1 MRSQTTNPQCIM
13 NNQKKTPH
21 ASNDEGLSL
30 KSCVWSSYK
39 RRSAA
44 DVRRDLGADM
54 NPKNIWK
61 SRTPFPWFALVS
73 FLLLMAPYAIRH
85 YFPEFYAQY
94 ELAFDIWTWVTL
106 ALFIGH
112 SLWRWWRRAPRRRYE
127 VAVGACFTLGVVWVI
142 FPVAELIIGT
152 DDPTAQYQLLTF
164 AGISFALMFFF
175 HYLWRRVRNRSAYEI
190 QNYRAQVR
198 RNKMKN
204 L

>member
-1 MRSQTTNPQCIM
+1 MSKKIKTDYSARTTNEE
-13 NNQKKTPH
+13 
-21 ASNDEGLSL
+21 SLSL
-30 KSCVWSSYK
+30 RSCMRYYRKS
-39 RRSAA
+39 RAAA

-73 FLLLMAPYAIRH
+73 FLLLMAPYAIKH

-112 SLWRWWRRAPRRRYE
+112 LLWRWWRRAPRRRYE
-127 VAVGACFTLGVVWVI
+127 VAVGACAIMGMIWVVM
-142 FPVAELIIGT
+142 PCYNLLKGT
-152 DDPTAQYQLLTF
+152 DDPTTQYQLLAM
-164 AGISFALMFFF
+164 AGVSLVLMFLF
-175 HYLWRRVRNRSAYEI
+175 HYLWRRVRNRTAYEI

>member
-1 MRSQTTNPQCIM
+1 MRSYR
-13 NNQKKTPH
+13 
-21 ASNDEGLSL
+21 
-30 KSCVWSSYK
+30 KS
-39 RRSAA
+39 RAAA

-61 SRTPFPWFALVS
+61 SRTPFPWVEFCALI
-73 FLLLMAPYAIRH
+73 LLFAPYVVEHFA
-85 YFPEFYAQY
+85 PEFYAQY

-112 SLWRWWRRAPRRRYE
+112 LLWGWFRRAPRRRYE

-175 HYLWRRVRNRSAYEI
+175 HYLWRRVRNRTAYEI
-190 QNYRAQVR
+190 QNYRAQSR

>member
-1 MRSQTTNPQCIM
+1 MSKNIKTDYSARTTNEESLSLRSCMRSYR
-13 NNQKKTPH
+13 
-21 ASNDEGLSL
+21 
-30 KSCVWSSYK
+30 KS
-39 RRSAA
+39 RAAA

-112 SLWRWWRRAPRRRYE
+112 LLWRWWRRAPRRRYE
-127 VAVGACFTLGVVWVI
+127 VAVGACFIMGVIWVVM
-142 FPVAELIIGT
+142 PCYNLLKGT
-152 DDPTAQYQLLTF
+152 DDPTEQYQLLAM
-164 AGISFALMFFF
+164 AGVSLVLMFLF

>member
-1 MRSQTTNPQCIM
+1 MSKKIKTDYSARTTNEESLSLRSCMRSYR
-13 NNQKKTPH
+13 
-21 ASNDEGLSL
+21 
-30 KSCVWSSYK
+30 KS
-39 RRSAA
+39 RAAA

-73 FLLLMAPYAIRH
+73 FLLLMAPYAIKH

-112 SLWRWWRRAPRRRYE
+112 LLWRWWRRAPRRRYE
-127 VAVGACFTLGVVWVI
+127 VAVGACFIMGVIWTVM
-142 FPVAELIIGT
+142 PCYNLLKGT
-152 DDPTAQYQLLTF
+152 DDPTAQYQLLAM
-164 AGISFALMFFF
+164 AGVSFALMFFF

-190 QNYRAQVR
+190 QNYRAQSR

>member
-1 MRSQTTNPQCIM
+1 MLNIDTERAKDN
-13 NNQKKTPH
+13 
-21 ASNDEGLSL
+21 SL
-30 KSCVWSSYK
+30 WSCVWTSYK
-39 RRSAA
+39 NRSAA
-44 DVRRDLGADM
+44 DVRRDMGTDW
-54 NPKNIWK
+54 NEKRFWK

-73 FLLLMAPYAIRH
+73 FLLLMAPYAIKH

-112 SLWRWWRRAPRRRYE
+112 LLWRWWRRAPRRRYE
-127 VAVGACFTLGVVWVI
+127 VAVGACFIMGVIWTVM
-142 FPVAELIIGT
+142 PCYNLLKGT
-152 DDPTAQYQLLTF
+152 DDPTEQYQLLAM
-164 AGISFALMFFF
+164 AGVSLVLMFLF

>member
-1 MRSQTTNPQCIM
+1 MSKKIKTDYSARTTNEESLSLRSCMRSYR
-13 NNQKKTPH
+13 
-21 ASNDEGLSL
+21 
-30 KSCVWSSYK
+30 KS
-39 RRSAA
+39 RAAA

-61 SRTPFPWFALVS
+61 SRTPFPWVEFCALI
-73 FLLLMAPYAIRH
+73 LLFAPYVVEHFA
-85 YFPEFYAQY
+85 PEFYVRSERFEA
-94 ELAFDIWTWVTL
+94 IWNWTVIIL
-106 ALFIGH
+106 IIGRAA
-112 SLWRWWRRAPRRRYE
+112 WRWWRRAPRRRYE
-127 VAVGACFTLGVVWVI
+127 VAVGACFTLGVVWVL

-190 QNYRAQVR
+190 QNYRAQSR

>member
-1 MRSQTTNPQCIM
+1 MSKKIKTDYSARTTNEESLSLRSCMRSYR
-13 NNQKKTPH
+13 KGR
-21 ASNDEGLSL
+21 A
-30 KSCVWSSYK
+30 
-39 RRSAA
+39 AA

-73 FLLLMAPYAIRH
+73 FLLLMAPYAIKH

-112 SLWRWWRRAPRRRYE
+112 LLWRWFRRAPRRRYE
-127 VAVGACFTLGVVWVI
+127 VAVGACFIMGVIWTVM
-142 FPVAELIIGT
+142 PCYNLLKGT
-152 DDPTAQYQLLTF
+152 DDPTAQYQLLAM
-164 AGISFALMFFF
+164 AGVSLALMFFF

-190 QNYRAQVR
+190 QNYRAQSR

>member
-1 MRSQTTNPQCIM
+1 MSNE
-13 NNQKKTPH
+13 KKNSHT
-21 ASNDEGLSL
+21 ANDEDMSL

-44 DVRRDLGADM
+44 DVRRDLGTDWSD
-54 NPKNIWK
+54 KRFWR

-112 SLWRWWRRAPRRRYE
+112 LLWRWWRRAPRRRYE
-127 VAVGACFTLGVVWVI
+127 VAVGACFIMGVIWTVM
-142 FPVAELIIGT
+142 PCYNLLKGT
-152 DDPTAQYQLLTF
+152 DEPTTQYQLLAM
-164 AGISFALMFFF
+164 AGVSFVLMFAF
-175 HYLWRRVRNRSAYEI
+175 HYLWRRVRNRSAYEM

-198 RNKMKN
+198 RNRSKN

>member
-1 MRSQTTNPQCIM
+1 
-13 NNQKKTPH
+13 
-21 ASNDEGLSL
+21 
-30 KSCVWSSYK
+30 
-39 RRSAA
+39 
-44 DVRRDLGADM
+44 M

-73 FLLLMAPYAIRH
+73 FLLLMAPYAIKH

-112 SLWRWWRRAPRRRYE
+112 LLWRWFRRAPRRRYE

-175 HYLWRRVRNRSAYEI
+175 HYLWRRVRNRTAYEI

>member
-1 MRSQTTNPQCIM
+1 MLNIDTERAKDN
-13 NNQKKTPH
+13 
-21 ASNDEGLSL
+21 SL
-30 KSCVWSSYK
+30 WSCVWTSYK
-39 RRSAA
+39 NRSAA
-44 DVRRDLGADM
+44 DVRRDMGTDW
-54 NPKNIWK
+54 NDKRFWK

-73 FLLLMAPYAIRH
+73 FLLLMAPYAIKH

-112 SLWRWWRRAPRRRYE
+112 LLWRWFRRAPRRRYE
-127 VAVGACFTLGVVWVI
+127 VAVGACAIMGVIWVVM
-142 FPVAELIIGT
+142 PCYNLLKGT
-152 DDPTAQYQLLTF
+152 DDPTAQYQLLAM
-164 AGISFALMFFF
+164 AGASLVLMFLF
-175 HYLWRRVRNRSAYEI
+175 HYLWRRVRNRSAVEI

>member
-1 MRSQTTNPQCIM
+1 MSKKIKTDYSARTTNEESLSLRSCMRSYR
-13 NNQKKTPH
+13 
-21 ASNDEGLSL
+21 
-30 KSCVWSSYK
+30 KS
-39 RRSAA
+39 RAAA

-73 FLLLMAPYAIRH
+73 FLLLMAPYAIKH

-112 SLWRWWRRAPRRRYE
+112 LLWRWWRRAPRRRYE
-127 VAVGACFTLGVVWVI
+127 VAVGACFIMGVIWTVM
-142 FPVAELIIGT
+142 PCYNLLKGT
-152 DDPTAQYQLLTF
+152 DDPTEQYQLLAM
-164 AGISFALMFFF
+164 AGVSLVLMFLF

>member
-1 MRSQTTNPQCIM
+1 MSKKIKTDYSARTTNEESLSLRSCMRSYR
-13 NNQKKTPH
+13 
-21 ASNDEGLSL
+21 
-30 KSCVWSSYK
+30 KS
-39 RRSAA
+39 RAAA

-73 FLLLMAPYAIRH
+73 FLLLMAPYAIKH

-112 SLWRWWRRAPRRRYE
+112 LLWRWWRRAPRRRYE
-127 VAVGACFTLGVVWVI
+127 VAVGACFIMGVIWTVM
-142 FPVAELIIGT
+142 PCYNLLKGT
-152 DDPTAQYQLLTF
+152 DDPTAQYQLLAM
-164 AGISFALMFFF
+164 AGVSLVLMFLF

>member
-1 MRSQTTNPQCIM
+1 MSKKIKTDYSARTTNEESLSLRSCMRSYR
-13 NNQKKTPH
+13 
-21 ASNDEGLSL
+21 
-30 KSCVWSSYK
+30 KS
-39 RRSAA
+39 RAAA

-112 SLWRWWRRAPRRRYE
+112 LLWRWWRRAPRRRYE
-127 VAVGACFTLGVVWVI
+127 VAVGACFIMGVIWTVM
-142 FPVAELIIGT
+142 PCYNLLKGT
-152 DDPTAQYQLLTF
+152 DDPTEQYQLLAM
-164 AGISFALMFFF
+164 AGVSLVLMFLF